1 MADTFELQKGYRGP
15 GDIEIQNMIL
25 VSPIGTSIDIRPIV
39 MEFSVYQNLFD
50 HHLSCELVLNDS
62 LGLISNLNS
71 ERKDG
76 YLGYTGSE
84 LLFVSYKTR
93 DESSPL
99 IRNVFGL
106 HELTDRQRIDEK
118 NESYLLN
125 GISIEAY
132 ATKLQNVSRAL
143 GRGAGKEIYKMVES
157 LIDEFYINNEFL
169 GFYKSYQNIFSYTVR
184 KNKTVD
190 KTNGRQKFVIPNLTV
205 DETMSFLCSQ
215 ADNDKHIPFFLF
227 YEDNTGYNFRD
238 LNTLVEQEVKANYQ
252 YLPSNAPLDQK
263 DATQYLDST
272 NITTFKVIKQ
282 TSYLRNQLSGMFL
295 ANTINVDILQKKK
308 KEVAYNYENA
318 KSKFSKLQKD
328 FDIPFL
334 GNQNSAQYMFT
345 SRTGHAKSGSPFQA
359 ENPAVKKMNEFAASK
374 KSYMRYIFNTVLE
387 VTVPGDSTLNVGDVV
402 YLNIPNATDLDSLD
416 NKQDKYLSGKY
427 IITKLRQKMRG
438 QSGDSFISV
447 FECAKDFRIR

>member
-15 GDIEIQNMIL
+15 GDVEIQNMVL
-25 VSPIGTSIDIRPIV
+25 VSPVGTSIDIRPIV
-39 MEFSVYQNLFD
+39 VEFSVYQNLFD

-71 ERKDG
+71 ERNDEF
-76 YLGYTGSE
+76 LGYTGSE

-93 DESSPL
+93 DDSSPL

-106 HELTDRQRIDEK
+106 HELTDRQRLDEK
-118 NESYLLN
+118 NESYVLN
-125 GISIEAY
+125 GVSIEAY
-132 ATKLQNVSRAL
+132 TTKLQNVSRAL
-143 GRGAGKEIYKMVES
+143 GRGTGKEIHKMVES
-157 LIDEFYINNEFL
+157 LIDEFYINNELL

-184 KNKTVD
+184 KGKTID
-190 KTNGRQKFVIPNLTV
+190 TTNGRHKFVIPNLTV
-205 DETMSFLCSQ
+205 DETMGFLCSQ
-215 ADNDKHIPFFLF
+215 ADNDKHIPVFMF

-238 LNTLVEQEVKANYQ
+238 LNKLVEQDVKAKYQ
-252 YLPSNAPLDQK
+252 YLPSNATLDPK
-263 DATQYLDST
+263 KTTQYLDST
-272 NITTFKVIKQ
+272 NITAFKVVKQ

-295 ANTINVDILQKKK
+295 AKTINVDILQKKK
-308 KEVAYNYENA
+308 KEISYSYDTA
-318 KSKFSKLQKD
+318 KSKFSKLQSD

-334 GNQNSAQYMFT
+334 GLQNSAQYMFT
-345 SRTGHAKSGSPFQA
+345 SRTGHSKSGSPFQS
-359 ENPAVKKMNEFAASK
+359 ENPAVKKINEFAAPK

-387 VTVPGDSTLNVGDVV
+387 VTVPGDSTLNVGDTV
-402 YLNIPNATDLDSLD
+402 YLNIPNASDLESLD

-438 QSGDSFISV
+438 QSGDGFISV